1 MGKKGWLMASKE
13 TTINTRDLGG
23 YYTDSD
29 MKKEIKTDY
38 YDSFSCSADKCSFT
52 CCQEWNIA
60 VDDDTYI
67 KWNRLS
73 LTKQNNLYLD
83 QYVKQNDG
91 TRVIALNEQ
100 KQCPFLNEQ
109 KLCKLVLN
117 FGDAVLSE
125 TCAIFPRQIHEFAN
139 RKEYSLVSCCPEVVD
154 LMNQQDK
161 ICFTK
166 NMFDMDKDILLQIR
180 TMMITIMQNQR
191 FSISKSVMMIF
202 YMLLDIYQKESILKK
217 EIDEYKNEVVLKKL
231 SDTIDNMQF
240 LSLDTFEENN
250 ELFLDMAENYRKQEL
265 YTSYLEPIA
274 TIAENLSR
282 DYDKRKMITQLQKF
296 EKQFSS
302 YEKLFRNYI
311 AVEIFSNSLMPESDL
326 ESMVVMIQ
334 WIAMEY
340 AVMRHAIFLSWLLDE
355 QEKLTYTMVRNYI
368 VVISRMMGYDQADI
382 YEYLE
387 KSFKYLIWEWGYF
400 ALLIGA

>member
-1 MGKKGWLMASKE
+1 M
-13 TTINTRDLGG
+13 R
-23 YYTDSD
+23 
-29 MKKEIKTDY
+29 KEIKTDY
-38 YDSFSCSADKCSFT
+38 YDTFTCSADKCSFT
-52 CCQEWNIA
+52 CCQEWKIA

-73 LTKQNNLYLD
+73 LTKQNNKYLD
-83 QYVKQNDG
+83 QYVKQKDG

-109 KLCKLVLN
+109 QLCNLVLN
-117 FGDAVLSE
+117 FGDEVLSE
-125 TCAIFPRQIHEFAN
+125 TCAIFPRQIHEFAD

-166 NMFDMDKDILLQIR
+166 NMFDMDEDILLQIR
-180 TMMITIMQNQR
+180 TMMITIMQNQH

-202 YMLLDIYQKESILKK
+202 YILLDIHQKESVLKK
-217 EIDEYKNEVVLKKL
+217 EIDEYKDEAVLKEL
-231 SDTIDNMQF
+231 SDAIDNMKF

-274 TIAENLSR
+274 VIAENLSR
-282 DYDKRKMITQLQKF
+282 DYDKRKMIVQLQKF

-302 YEKLFRNYI
+302 YEKLFRNYLV
-311 AVEIFSNSLMPESDL
+311 VEIFSNSLMPESDF
-326 ESMVVMIQ
+326 ESIVVMIQ

-340 AVMRHAIFLSWLLDE
+340 AIMRHSIFLSWLLDE
-355 QEKLTYTMVRNYI
+355 QEKLSYTVVRNYI
-368 VVISRMMGYDQADI
+368 VVISRMMGYDQEDI
-382 YEYLE
+382 CEYLE
-387 KSFKYLIWEWGYF
+387 KSFENLIWEWGYL
-400 ALLIGA
+400 ALIVGAENGERKEVML

>member
-1 MGKKGWLMASKE
+1 
-13 TTINTRDLGG
+13 
-23 YYTDSD
+23 

-38 YDSFSCSADKCSFT
+38 YDTFTCIADKCSFT
-52 CCQEWNIA
+52 CCQEWKIA
-60 VDDDTYI
+60 VDDNTYI
-67 KWNRLS
+67 KWNSLG
-73 LTKQNNLYLD
+73 LTKQNNNCLD
-83 QYVKQNDG
+83 QYIKQKDG

-109 KLCKLVLN
+109 KLCNLVLN
-117 FGDAVLSE
+117 YGDEVLSE
-125 TCAIFPRQIHEFAN
+125 TCAIFPRQIHEFAD

-166 NMFDMDKDILLQIR
+166 NMFDMDEDILLQVR
-180 TMMITIMQNQR
+180 TMMITIMQNQH

-202 YMLLDIYQKESILKK
+202 YILLDIHQKKIIK
-217 EIDEYKNEVVLKKL
+217 EIDGYKDEAVLKDL

-250 ELFLDMAENYRKQEL
+250 ELFLDMSENYRKQEL

-274 TIAENLSR
+274 VIAENLSR
-282 DYDKRKMITQLQKF
+282 DYDKIKMIVQLEKF

-302 YEKLFRNYI
+302 YEKLFRNYLV
-311 AVEIFSNSLMPESDL
+311 VEIFSNSLMPESDL
-326 ESMVVMIQ
+326 ESIVVMIQ

-340 AVMRHAIFLSWLLDE
+340 AIMRHSIFLSWLLDG
-355 QEKLTYTMVRNYI
+355 QEKLSYTVVRNYI
-368 VVISRMMGYDQADI
+368 VVVSRMMGYDQDDI
-382 YEYLE
+382 YEYLD
-387 KSFKYLIWEWGYF
+387 KSFKNLIWEWGYL
-400 ALLIGA
+400 ALLIGTE

>member
-1 MGKKGWLMASKE
+1 MASILE

-29 MKKEIKTDY
+29 VKKEIKTDY
-38 YDSFSCSADKCSFT
+38 YDSFTCSADKCSFT
-52 CCQEWNIA
+52 CCQEWNIE

-73 LTKQNNLYLD
+73 LTKQNNHYLD
-83 QYVKQNDG
+83 QYVKQKDG
-91 TRVIALNEQ
+91 TRIIALNEQ
-100 KQCPFLNEQ
+100 KQCPFLNQQ
-109 KLCKLVLN
+109 KLCNLVLN
-117 FGDAVLSE
+117 FGDEVLSE
-125 TCAIFPRQIHEFAN
+125 TCAIFPRQIQKFAD

-154 LMNQQDK
+154 LMNQQDE

-166 NMFDMDKDILLQIR
+166 NMFDMDEDILLQIR

-202 YMLLDIYQKESILKK
+202 YILLDIYQKESVLKK
-217 EIDEYKNEVVLKKL
+217 EIDEYKDEAVLKKL
-231 SDTIDNMQF
+231 SDTINNMQF
-240 LSLDTFEENN
+240 SSLDTIDENN

-265 YTSYLEPIA
+265 YTSYLEPI
-274 TIAENLSR
+274 TVIAESLSR
-282 DYDKRKMITQLQKF
+282 DYDKLKMITQLQKF

-326 ESMVVMIQ
+326 ESLVVMIQ

-340 AVMRHAIFLSWLLDE
+340 AIMRHVIFLSWLLDE
-355 QEKLTYTMVRNYI
+355 EEKLSYTMVRNYI
-368 VVISRMMGYDQADI
+368 VVISRMMGYDQEDI
-382 YEYLE
+382 CEYME
-387 KSFKYLIWEWGYF
+387 KNFKNLIWEWGYL
-400 ALLIGA
+400 ALLIGAV

>member
-1 MGKKGWLMASKE
+1 
-13 TTINTRDLGG
+13 
-23 YYTDSD
+23 

-38 YDSFSCSADKCSFT
+38 YDTFTCIADKCSFT
-52 CCQEWNIA
+52 CCQEWKIA

-73 LTKQNNLYLD
+73 LTKQNNNYLD
-83 QYVKQNDG
+83 QYVKQKDG

-109 KLCKLVLN
+109 KLCNLVLN
-117 FGDAVLSE
+117 FGDEVLSE
-125 TCAIFPRQIHEFAN
+125 TCAIFPRQIHEFVD

-154 LMNQQDK
+154 LMYQQDK

-166 NMFDMDKDILLQIR
+166 NMFDMDEDILLQIR
-180 TMMITIMQNQR
+180 TMMITIMQNQH

-202 YMLLDIYQKESILKK
+202 YILLDIHQKESILKK
-217 EIDEYKNEVVLKKL
+217 EIDEYKKEAVLKEL

-265 YTSYLEPIA
+265 YTNNLEPIA
-274 TIAENLSR
+274 AIAENFLR
-282 DYDKRKMITQLQKF
+282 EYDKRNIIVQLQKF

-302 YEKLFRNYI
+302 YQKLFRNYLV
-311 AVEIFSNSLMPESDL
+311 AEIFSNSLTPESDL
-326 ESMVVMIQ
+326 ESIVVMIQ

-340 AVMRHAIFLSWLLDE
+340 AIMKHSIFLSWLLDE
-355 QEKLTYTMVRNYI
+355 QEKLSYTVVRNYI
-368 VVISRMMGYDQADI
+368 VVISRMMGYDQEDI
-382 YEYLE
+382 CEYLD
-387 KSFKYLIWEWGYF
+387 KSFKNIIWEWGYL
-400 ALLIGA
+400 ALLIGAEN

>member
-1 MGKKGWLMASKE
+1 MASILE
-13 TTINTRDLGG
+13 TTINTCDDLGG
-23 YYTDSD
+23 CYTDSD

-38 YDSFSCSADKCSFT
+38 YDSFICSADKCSFT

-83 QYVKQNDG
+83 QHVKQKDG

-109 KLCKLVLN
+109 KLCNLVLN
-117 FGDAVLSE
+117 FGDEVLSE
-125 TCAIFPRQIHEFAN
+125 TCAIFPRQIHEFAD

-166 NMFDMDKDILLQIR
+166 NMFDMDDDILLQIR
-180 TMMITIMQNQR
+180 TMMITIMQNQH

-202 YMLLDIYQKESILKK
+202 YILLDIHQKESALKK
-217 EIDEYKNEVVLKKL
+217 EIDKYKDEAVLQEL
-231 SDTIDNMQF
+231 SDTIDNMRF

-250 ELFLDMAENYRKQEL
+250 ELFLDMTENYRKQEL
-265 YTSYLEPIA
+265 YTSYLQPIA
-274 TIAENLSR
+274 VMAENISR
-282 DYDKRKMITQLQKF
+282 DYDKRKMIVQLQKF

-302 YEKLFRNYI
+302 YEKLFRNYLV
-311 AVEIFSNSLMPESDL
+311 VEIFSNSLMPESDL
-326 ESMVVMIQ
+326 ESIVVMLQ

-340 AVMRHAIFLSWLLDE
+340 AVMRHSIFLSWLLDE
-355 QEKLTYTMVRNYI
+355 QEKLSYTVVRNYI
-368 VVISRMMGYDQADI
+368 VVISRMMGYDQEDI

-387 KSFKYLIWEWGYF
+387 KSFENLVWEWGYL
-400 ALLIGA
+400 ALLIGAE

>member
-1 MGKKGWLMASKE
+1 
-13 TTINTRDLGG
+13 
-23 YYTDSD
+23 

-38 YDSFSCSADKCSFT
+38 YDTFTCIADKCSFT
-52 CCQEWNIA
+52 CCQEWKIA

-67 KWNRLS
+67 KWNCLS
-73 LTKQNNLYLD
+73 LIKQNNNYLD
-83 QYVKQNDG
+83 QYVKQKDG
-91 TRVIALNEQ
+91 TRVIGLNEQ

-109 KLCKLVLN
+109 KLCNLVLN
-117 FGDAVLSE
+117 FGDEVLSE
-125 TCAIFPRQIHEFAN
+125 TCAIFPRQIHEFAD

-180 TMMITIMQNQR
+180 TMMITIMQNQH

-202 YMLLDIYQKESILKK
+202 YILLDIHEKESVLKK
-217 EIDEYKNEVVLKKL
+217 EIDEYKDEAVLKEL

-240 LSLDTFEENN
+240 LSLNTFEENN

-274 TIAENLSR
+274 VIAENLSR
-282 DYDKRKMITQLQKF
+282 DYDKRKIIVQLQKF
-296 EKQFSS
+296 ERQFSS
-302 YEKLFRNYI
+302 YEKLFRNYLV
-311 AVEIFSNSLMPESDL
+311 VEIFSNSLMPESDF
-326 ESMVVMIQ
+326 ESIVVMIQ

-340 AVMRHAIFLSWLLDE
+340 VIMRHSIFLSWLLDE
-355 QEKLTYTMVRNYI
+355 QEKLSYTVVRNYI
-368 VVISRMMGYDQADI
+368 VVISRMMGYDQEDI
-382 YEYLE
+382 CEYLE
-387 KSFKYLIWEWGYF
+387 KSFENLIWEWGYL
-400 ALLIGA
+400 ALIIGEE

>member
-1 MGKKGWLMASKE
+1 
-13 TTINTRDLGG
+13 
-23 YYTDSD
+23 

-38 YDSFSCSADKCSFT
+38 YDNFTCIAGKCSFN
-52 CCQEWNIA
+52 CCQEWKIA

-67 KWNRLS
+67 KWNHLS
-73 LTKQNNLYLD
+73 LTKQNNDYID
-83 QYVKQNDG
+83 QYVKQKDG

-109 KLCKLVLN
+109 KLCNLVLN
-117 FGDAVLSE
+117 FGDEVLSE
-125 TCAIFPRQIHEFAN
+125 TCAIFPRQIHEFAD
-139 RKEYSLVSCCPEVVD
+139 RKEYSLLPGCPEVVD

-166 NMFDMDKDILLQIR
+166 NLFDLDEDILLQIR
-180 TMMITIMQNQR
+180 TMMITIMQNQH

-202 YMLLDIYQKESILKK
+202 YILLDIYQNKSVLKK
-217 EIDEYKNEVVLKKL
+217 EIDEYKDKAILKEL

-250 ELFLDMAENYRKQEL
+250 ELFLDIAENYRKQEL

-274 TIAENLSR
+274 VIAENLSR
-282 DYDKRKMITQLQKF
+282 EYDKHKMIVQLQKF

-302 YEKLFRNYI
+302 YEKLFRNYLV
-311 AVEIFSNSLMPESDL
+311 VEIFSNSLMPESDL
-326 ESMVVMIQ
+326 ESIVIMIQ

-340 AVMRHAIFLSWLLDE
+340 AIMRHSIFLSWLLGE
-355 QEKLTYTMVRNYI
+355 EEKLSYTVVRNYI
-368 VVISRMMGYDQADI
+368 VVISRMMGYDQEDI
-382 YEYLE
+382 CEYLD
-387 KSFKYLIWEWGYF
+387 KSFENLIWEWGYL